1 MEPDSW
7 RDRALRAEAEVGE
20 LQALRNFVRR
30 NPPSVRWRPG
40 ALLVGGVAVLCLAV
54 GFVLGRV

>member
-1 MEPDSW
+1 
-7 RDRALRAEAEVGE
+7 
-20 LQALRNFVRR
+20 
-30 NPPSVRWRPG
+30 VRWRPG